1 MVTVLKNKCQPNN
14 AKTFLDKINEFSVK
28 SINDKINIIGL
39 ILQHL
44 SIWDKLLMEKKTKCF
59 NKVNVTDMR

>member
-1 MVTVLKNKCQPNN
+1 M
-14 AKTFLDKINEFSVK
+14 SVK

-44 SIWDKLLMEKKTKCF
+44 SIWDKLLMEKKKCF